1 MKLEKILPFSHQL
14 IKKAASIGDG
24 VVDATVGNG
33 NDTLFLS
40 ELVGPTGVV
49 FGFDIQREAIN
60 QTKKQLIQ
68 HDKDKNVLL
77 FQVGHENVKT
87 YIPNDFH
94 GKIKAAI
101 FNLGY
106 LPKGDHSIVTKPN
119 TTIAA
124 IEQLLEIMDKEG
136 IIVLVIYHGHPEG
149 KNEKDVLLDYVTHI
163 DQNKAHVLLYQFINQ
178 KNDPPFIVAIEKR

>member
-1 MKLEKILPFSHQL
+1 MKLDKILPFSHHL
-14 IKKAASIGDG
+14 IKKATSTGDV

-33 NDTLFLS
+33 NDTLFLA
-40 ELVGPTGVV
+40 ELVGPTGTV
-49 FGFDIQREAIN
+49 FGFDIQDEAIN
-60 QTKKQLIQ
+60 QTKNRLIQ
-68 HDKDKNVLL
+68 HDKVTNVHL
-77 FQVGHENVKT
+77 FRVGHENVQSC
-87 YIPNDFH
+87 IPNEFH

-106 LPKGDHSIVTKPN
+106 LPKGDHSIVTKPT

-149 KNEKDVLLDYVTHI
+149 KNEKDALLEYVTHI
-163 DQNKAHVLLYQFINQ
+163 DQNRAHVLLYQFLNQ
-178 KNDPPFIVAIEKR
+178 KNDPPFIVAIEVR